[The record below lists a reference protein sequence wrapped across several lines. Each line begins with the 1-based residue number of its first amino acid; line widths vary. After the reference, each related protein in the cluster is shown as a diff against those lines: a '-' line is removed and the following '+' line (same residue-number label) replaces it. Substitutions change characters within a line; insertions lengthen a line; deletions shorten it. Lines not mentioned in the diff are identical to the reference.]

1 MKDTSVSLLA
11 DEATLMHLS
20 LDDVPHFVS
29 DCVRQ
34 KRLSG
39 VMKYLNKKVLF
50 GSADEKAEARDCLSK
65 LGFL

>member
-1 MKDTSVSLLA
+1 
-11 DEATLMHLS
+11 MHLS